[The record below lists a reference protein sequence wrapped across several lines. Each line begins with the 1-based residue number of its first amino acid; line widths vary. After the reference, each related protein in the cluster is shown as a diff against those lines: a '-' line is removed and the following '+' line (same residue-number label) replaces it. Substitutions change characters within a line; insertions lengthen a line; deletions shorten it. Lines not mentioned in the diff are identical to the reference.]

1 MRIARLILAGSTAM
15 AVLAAL
21 MVLPAPALAKNPNM
35 NSNIQK
41 NDDKPAAP
49 PSCHAY
55 QQAPDGSWT
64 QLPCQEGSGSQG
76 QTQHKSAAKAPDDD
90 TR

>member
-1 MRIARLILAGSTAM
+1 MILAGSTAM
-15 AVLAAL
+15 AIAAAPLVLAT
-21 MVLPAPALAKNPNM
+21 PALARNSNM

-41 NDDKPAAP
+41 NDDKAAAP

-55 QQAPDGSWT
+55 QQAADGSWT
-64 QLPCQEGSGSQG
+64 QLPCQEGSAAQG
-76 QTQHKSAAKAPDDD
+76 QTQHKSAAKAADDD

>member
-1 MRIARLILAGSTAM
+1 MRIVRLILVAT
-15 AVLAAL
+15 AAL
-21 MVLPAPALAKNPNM
+21 ATAAASLAAPALAR

-55 QQAPDGSWT
+55 QQAADGSWT
-64 QLPCQEGSGSQG
+64 QLPCQEGSQG
-76 QTQHKSAAKAPDDD
+76 QTQRRSAAKAPDDD

>member
-1 MRIARLILAGSTAM
+1 
-15 AVLAAL
+15 
-21 MVLPAPALAKNPNM
+21 M

-76 QTQHKSAAKAPDDD
+76 QTQRKSAAKAPDDD
-90 TR
+90 AR

>member
-1 MRIARLILAGSTAM
+1 MRITRLILAGSTAM
-15 AVLAAL
+15 AIATAL
-21 MVLPAPALAKNPNM
+21 LVPAAPALAR

-49 PSCHAY
+49 ASCHAY

-64 QLPCQEGSGSQG
+64 QLPCQEGSAAQG
-76 QTQHKSAAKAPDDD
+76 QTQHKSAAKAPDDEA
-90 TR
+90 R